1 MMEGRT
7 GGEEERRGQ
16 GRGEEESINEARE
29 IRTVQ

>member
-16 GRGEEESINEARE
+16 GRGEESINEARE